1 MKVDKIDI
9 QNFKGDFAKKH
20 KDPPG
25 LKVIPTPNA
34 YMTDKV
40 WNKLSPAFSKGLC
53 DLLVIKDYP
62 ELWMFLNLDEYGYHM
77 QGDAL
82 KIFADQNILIVKE
95 EVDTSQVCQ
104 SYDKDV
110 SLSEKWHHHHFL
122 NGISMAVN
130 VVYQYA
136 LIIVAKKGVYF
147 MRVII
152 FVSCKLIY

>member
-1 MKVDKIDI
+1 
-9 QNFKGDFAKKH
+9 
-20 KDPPG
+20 
-25 LKVIPTPNA
+25 
-34 YMTDKV
+34 MTDKV
-40 WNKLSPAFSKGLC
+40 WNDLAPAFSKVLC
-53 DLLVIKDYP
+53 DLPVIKYYP
-62 ELWMFLNLDEYGYHM
+62 ELWMVLTIDGYGSHL

-95 EVDTSQVCQ
+95 EVDTSQLCQ

-136 LIIVAKKGVYF
+136 LIIVAKKVCTLCVLLYLS
-147 MRVII
+147 VAN
-152 FVSCKLIY
+152 